1 MHGHGLAVIALL
13 VFSGLLRPLA
23 RRALMLDEAR
33 LIARRVL
40 TKSVPE
46 AGRVDCEPDSSP
58 DQSFTSP
65 ISLNAI
71 ELALIAELNLE
82 MASAS
87 EEVANDPAK
96 RLGTRRAAS
105 RDAAAWRERARR
117 FELEARRQSAQPMLP
132 DGQSRR
138 IPGQDRAG
146 PERRKGMRRARA
158 RRTEPLAATGALG
171 RGDRRQRSDR
181 RERDRRRHELAAR

>member
-1 MHGHGLAVIALL
+1 MHGHVLAVVALL

-23 RRALMLDEAR
+23 RRARMLDEAR
-33 LIARRVL
+33 LIARRVQ
-40 TKSVPE
+40 TNGIPE
-46 AGRVDCEPDSSP
+46 AGRLECEPDGPP
-58 DQSFTSP
+58 DQSLTSP

-96 RLGTRRAAS
+96 GLETRRTAS

-117 FELEARRQSAQPMLP
+117 FELEARRQSAQPTLP
-132 DGQSRR
+132 YEQARHS
-138 IPGQDRAG
+138 PSQDRAG
-146 PERRKGMRRARA
+146 PERRKGMRRAQA
-158 RRTEPLAATGALG
+158 RRTEPVAATSALR
-171 RGDRRQRSDR
+171 RGDRRRRSDR
-181 RERDRRRHELAAR
+181 RERDRRRHEPAAG